1 MECRLSEFQV
11 SQWRTKRLLYTLA
24 LDRGFLSASGFTSLP
39 SGLTRPEQARAKV
52 SLCSL
57 FTLRS
62 DSGALTLPASY
73 VLFPVNTNYL
83 GRIMKDVTNSDSP
96 GPTVFTTKVVLPSL
110 SVLRYKTVL
119 SPTQTGEPAPEFS
132 TRSSELPVLMSRT
145 RI

>member
-1 MECRLSEFQV
+1 
-11 SQWRTKRLLYTLA
+11 
-24 LDRGFLSASGFTSLP
+24 
-39 SGLTRPEQARAKV
+39 
-52 SLCSL
+52 
-57 FTLRS
+57 
-62 DSGALTLPASY
+62 
-73 VLFPVNTNYL
+73 
-83 GRIMKDVTNSDSP
+83 MKDVTNSDSP